1 MRTFF
6 AASSVSVGPKFAV
19 ASTLIFSQEEEAEVD
34 CLRVV
39 GGWLSTSVAM
49 GVSRVVYLP
58 FILYTLPSCI
68 ESITFA
74 FDHHVVR

>member
-6 AASSVSVGPKFAV
+6 AASS
-19 ASTLIFSQEEEAEVD
+19 EEEAEVD

-49 GVSRVVYLP
+49 GVSLGVIYLP

-74 FDHHVVR
+74 FDYHVVQ

>member
-6 AASSVSVGPKFAV
+6 ATSSVSVGLKFAV
-19 ASTLIFSQEEEAEVD
+19 APILIFLQEEEAEVD

-49 GVSRVVYLP
+49 GVSRSRVPPLHFVHLA
-58 FILYTLPSCI
+58 II
-68 ESITFA
+68 
-74 FDHHVVR
+74 H